1 MRNDEKKIFIDFH
14 DKKEISNYKSSR
26 IYRSL
31 YSEQKKDD
39 ILSLKMGRD
48 LLKKSLN
55 FDKINR
61 YNHTVSQSQIVNI
74 NTNSNIEDLQ
84 QITINSIFKNDFNK
98 SNIKEVKNIINKPKF
113 RKEFLGLSKE
123 LSKVTIPQLKETRL
137 FSEANQQDVKSIFIN
152 NDKTTILKNSSQFQ
166 RKTLDKFYC
175 PFCEHCNKISDETL
189 ESYIFSLNETQT
201 IFTKLADHIVNSG
214 LISKKNIDFFNPQST
229 FNHDQIESYLNYS
242 YNIKNEDLLAT
253 SKKQITDIETIM
265 NNLPKAI
272 TNNRLT
278 YQIISYY
285 LNSLLEE
292 KIDINIIASDEIL
305 SKVKESYISKGI
317 AFGEVN
323 SKLVFDKEIQEN
335 FDEKTI
341 KTLNN
346 LYHSIFFHKI
356 RKISRYISEKR

>member
-1 MRNDEKKIFIDFH
+1 
-14 DKKEISNYKSSR
+14 
-26 IYRSL
+26 
-31 YSEQKKDD
+31 
-39 ILSLKMGRD
+39 
-48 LLKKSLN
+48 
-55 FDKINR
+55 
-61 YNHTVSQSQIVNI
+61 
-74 NTNSNIEDLQ
+74 
-84 QITINSIFKNDFNK
+84 
-98 SNIKEVKNIINKPKF
+98 
-113 RKEFLGLSKE
+113 
-123 LSKVTIPQLKETRL
+123 
-137 FSEANQQDVKSIFIN
+137 
-152 NDKTTILKNSSQFQ
+152 
-166 RKTLDKFYC
+166 
-175 PFCEHCNKISDETL
+175 
-189 ESYIFSLNETQT
+189 
-201 IFTKLADHIVNSG
+201 
-214 LISKKNIDFFNPQST
+214 
-229 FNHDQIESYLNYS
+229 
-242 YNIKNEDLLAT
+242 
-253 SKKQITDIETIM
+253 M

-356 RKISRYISEKR
+356 RYISEKR